1 MHGLHTIGN
10 NLALRICCS
19 DTLHSKHSSYK
30 DNVTQRRQVQN
41 VPKKRQAHEDSK
53 LTSSHRMGDM
63 TGRSCL
69 MSTELLTEE
78 MKLLKTV
85 VN

>member
-1 MHGLHTIGN
+1 MLHKD
-10 NLALRICCS
+10 AR
-19 DTLHSKHSSYK
+19 YK
-30 DNVTQRRQVQN
+30 MYR
-41 VPKKRQAHEDSK
+41 KKRQAHEDSK